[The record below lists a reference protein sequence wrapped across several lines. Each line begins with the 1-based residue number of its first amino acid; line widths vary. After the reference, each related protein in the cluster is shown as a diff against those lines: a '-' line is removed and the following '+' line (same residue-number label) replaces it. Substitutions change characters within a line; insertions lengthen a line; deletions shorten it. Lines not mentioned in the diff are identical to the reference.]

1 VAGTLAIGALVTILG
16 VRETPT
22 VKLAKG
28 EKPSPEIAGTKEPP
42 ALIYPHQIRSYWWLI
57 GSRFLFLLGIYD
69 IQGFVNYY
77 IRDVMNVEN
86 PVKLTGDLLAIITL
100 ALMAFAIGGGWA
112 GDRFGHKRLQA
123 VACVVG
129 AVGCLLLLGARTP
142 VTLLAFGS
150 VLGAAI
156 GLFLTSNWAMANK
169 LSPASE
175 AGKYLGLSNLAT
187 AGAGALARLAGPAI
201 DLLNNTYSGMW
212 YGYTAMFIFG
222 AFATLGS
229 AVVLRRVLIPQR
241 AVISKQ

>member
-1 VAGTLAIGALVTILG
+1 
-16 VRETPT
+16 
-22 VKLAKG
+22 
-28 EKPSPEIAGTKEPP
+28 
-42 ALIYPHQIRSYWWLI
+42 LI

-123 VACVVG
+123 IACVVG

-156 GLFLTSNWAMANK
+156 GLFLTANWALANK
-169 LSPASE
+169 LSPAAE

-187 AGAGALARLAGPAI
+187 AGAGALARLGGPAI
-201 DLLNNTYSGMW
+201 DLLNNAHSGMW
-212 YGYTAMFIFG
+212 YGYIAMFIFG
-222 AFATLGS
+222 AIATLGS
-229 AVVLRRVLIPQR
+229 ALLLRQVLVPNR
-241 AVISKQ
+241 AVSQ